1 MDDTAPT
8 RIPVNIEDEMKRSYM
23 DYAMSVIIGRA
34 LPDVRDGLKPAH
46 RRVLYAMR
54 HMGLASNRAYR
65 KCAAVVGEVIGKFHP
80 HGDAAAYDTLVR
92 LAQDFNM
99 RYPLVDGQGNFGSI
113 DGDPPAAMR
122 YTESRPEPAAEAL
135 MADLDKETVDFV
147 PNYDETTEE
156 PTVLPA
162 PFPNLLVNGSSGIAV
177 GMATNIPPHNMREV
191 IDGVIAVIEARGESG
206 DARLRALLKAVP
218 GPDFP
223 SAGFIVGRQGIFN
236 AYRTGR
242 GAITLRARAKVEE
255 NKKGDKLSIVV
266 TEIPYQVN
274 KARLIEKIAELTREK
289 AIDGIS
295 DIRDE
300 SDREGMRI
308 VIELR
313 RGEVAEVVLN
323 NLYKHTQLQTTFG
336 IIMLAI
342 VGGRPRV
349 LPLLAIVEHFI
360 DFRREV
366 VRRRTEFELR
376 KAEARAH
383 ILEGLKIALDHLD
396 AVIKLIRGSR
406 NPAEA
411 REGLVSQFSLSLV
424 QAQAILDMQLQR
436 LTGLERQK
444 IIDELAELMRV
455 IERLRAILSS
465 DDLLMDVVVRELKEA
480 RERFGDVRRTEI
492 IDESGEFRIED
503 LIADE
508 DMAIT
513 VTNTGYIKRTP
524 ISTYRMQ
531 RRGGKGRIGM
541 RTREEDFVSH
551 LFIASTHSYIMIF
564 SDRGRAYWLRVHE
577 VPDVG
582 PGGKGKAI
590 ANLVSMED
598 REKIAALLAVR
609 EWPQAEGQQF
619 VVMGTRKG
627 VIKKTDLS
635 SFSNP
640 RTGGIIA
647 IGVEEGDSVIAVE
660 VSDGSEQIFLG
671 TRDGMAIRFDE
682 TDVRPMGRTA
692 YGVRGISLR
701 DDDEVVAMDVVRA
714 GGTMLTVTQ
723 NGFGKRTD
731 LEEYRVQSRGGIGI
745 INIQTSDRN
754 GKVVG
759 IAYVHDDDEL
769 MLISQ
774 QGKILRMVSR
784 DVRAIGRATQ
794 GVRLIGVEEGDQ
806 VVSVARLAEREEEE
820 NGNGSAGAEGGGG
833 DAPPS
838 GESIPP
844 PDDSTA

>member
-1 MDDTAPT
+1 MTDSASK
-8 RIPVNIEDEMKRSYM
+8 IPVNIEDEMKRSYM

-46 RRVLYAMR
+46 RRVLYGMR
-54 HMGLASNRAYR
+54 TMGLASNRAYR
-65 KCAAVVGEVIGKFHP
+65 KCAKIVGEVMGNYHP
-80 HGDAAAYDTLVR
+80 HGDASIYDTLVR

-122 YTESRPEPAAEAL
+122 YTEARPEPLAEA
-135 MADLDKETVDFV
+135 MMTDLDKETVDFV

-156 PTVLPA
+156 PTVLPTT
-162 PFPNLLVNGSSGIAV
+162 FPNLLVNGSAGIAV

-191 IDGVIAVIEARGESG
+191 LDGVLAVIEHRKESK
-206 DARLRALLKAVP
+206 DARFRALLKTIP

-223 SAGFIVGRQGIFN
+223 SGGFIVGREGIFN
-236 AYRTGR
+236 AYKTGR
-242 GAITLRARAKVEE
+242 GTITLRAKATVEE
-255 NKKGDKLSIVV
+255 HKKGDKLSIVV
-266 TEIPYQVN
+266 TEIPYQIN
-274 KARLIEKIAELTREK
+274 KARLIEKIAELAREK
-289 AIDGIS
+289 AIEGIA
-295 DIRDE
+295 DLRDE

-308 VIELR
+308 VIELK
-313 RGEVAEVVLN
+313 RGEVPEVILN
-323 NLYKHTQLQTTFG
+323 NLYKQTPLQTTFG

-342 VGGRPRV
+342 AAGRPKI
-349 LPLLAIVEHFI
+349 LPLLDVIEQFI
-360 DFRREV
+360 EFRREV

-376 KAEARAH
+376 RAEARAH
-383 ILEGLKIALDHLD
+383 VLEGLKIALDHLD

-411 REGLVSQFSLSLV
+411 REGLVAQFSLSTL

-444 IIDELAELMRV
+444 IVDELAELMKT

-465 DDLLMDVVVRELKEA
+465 EELLIQVVVNELKDI
-480 RERFGDVRRTEI
+480 RQRFGDERRTTI

-513 VTNTGYIKRTP
+513 VTNTGYIKRTA

-551 LFIASTHSYIMIF
+551 LFVASTHAYIMIF
-564 SDRGRAYWLRVHE
+564 SDRGRAYWLKVHE
-577 VPDVG
+577 IPDVG

-590 ANLVSMED
+590 ANLVSMEEG
-598 REKIAALLAVR
+598 EKIAALLDVKAF
-609 EWPQAEGQQF
+609 PDTEGQQF

-635 SFSNP
+635 AFSNP
-640 RTGGIIA
+640 RAGGIIA

-660 VSDGSEQIFLG
+660 LSDGKEQIFLG
-671 TRDGMAIRFDE
+671 TRNGMAIRFDE

-701 DDDEVVAMDVVRA
+701 DDDEVVAMEVVRE
-714 GGTMLTVTQ
+714 GGTLLTVAQ
-723 NGFGKRTD
+723 NGYGKRTE
-731 LEEYRVQSRGGIGI
+731 LEEYRLQSRGGIGI

-759 IAYVHDDDEL
+759 IAYVHDDDHL

-774 QGKILRMVSR
+774 QGMILRMR
-784 DVRAIGRATQ
+784 AGDVRAIGRATQ
-794 GVRLIGVEEGDQ
+794 GVRLIEMEEGDA
-806 VVSVARLAEREEEE
+806 VVSLAKLAEKEDDPA
-820 NGNGSAGAEGGGG
+820 NGA
-833 DAPPS
+833 S
-838 GESIPP
+838 GELATPG
-844 PDDSTA
+844 PDEDSTGEPSDEQ